1 LLLQQ
6 LVNGVMLGS
15 TYALIAI
22 GYTLVFGV
30 LHLVHLAH
38 GEVFM
43 IGAFIGLYIVLWT
56 GAGVMAALV
65 GAFIGAALLGVLIE
79 LVAFRPIRAR
89 GGHFLAPMISTI
101 GVGIVLQE
109 VATRLF
115 GSELVGFPHRLEPV
129 TFRLGPLTVTSV
141 QILILGVAVAL
152 MVGLHFFVAR
162 SRLGM
167 AMRATAESVLT
178 ARLLG
183 INTTRIILLT
193 FAIAS
198 GLGGVAGVL
207 VGLSFN
213 AISPFMGIDM
223 GIKGLAIMLIGG
235 LGNIHGAMVGG
246 MALGVIEVLS
256 VAYLASSYRDA
267 FAFAMMIAIL
277 LFRPQGLLGSREP
290 LEGRV

>member
-1 LLLQQ
+1 MFLQQ

-30 LHLVHLAH
+30 LQLVHLAH

-43 IGAFIGLYIVLWT
+43 IGAFIGLQVVLL
-56 GAGVMAALV
+56 AGVGPGPALV
-65 GAFIGAALLGVLIE
+65 AAVLGTALLGILIE

-89 GGHFLAPMISTI
+89 GGHFLAPVISTI

-109 VATRLF
+109 VATNLF
-115 GSELVGFPHRLEPV
+115 GGEQVGFPHRMEPV
-129 TFRLGPLTVTSV
+129 VHHLGAVTVTSV
-141 QILILGVAVAL
+141 QLLILAVSVAL
-152 MVGLHFFVAR
+152 MAALHLFVTR
-162 SRLGM
+162 TTVGM

-183 INTTRIILLT
+183 INANRIIVLT
-193 FAIAS
+193 LAIAS
-198 GLGGVAGVL
+198 GLAGAAGVL

-223 GIKGLAIMLIGG
+223 GIKGLAIMLFGG
-235 LGNIHGAMVGG
+235 LGNIYGAMAGG
-246 MALGVIEVLS
+246 IILGIVEVLS
-256 VAYLASSYRDA
+256 VAYLVSSYRDA
-267 FAFAMMIAIL
+267 FAFTMIIVIL
-277 LFRPQGLLGSREP
+277 LARPRGLFGSAYDV
-290 LEGRV
+290 EG

>member
-1 LLLQQ
+1 VLLQQ
-6 LVNGVMLGS
+6 LVNGLMLGS

-43 IGAFIGLYIVLWT
+43 IGAFIGLYVVLST
-56 GAGVMAALV
+56 GAGVGAALV
-65 GAFIGAALLGVLIE
+65 AALLGTALLGVLIE

-89 GGHFLAPMISTI
+89 SGHFLAPMISTI

-115 GSELVGFPHRLEPV
+115 GSELVGFPHRLQPV
-129 TFRLGPLTVTSV
+129 TFQLGPVTVTSV
-141 QILILGVAVAL
+141 QLLILGVAVTL
-152 MVGLHFFVAR
+152 MVALHVFVAR
-162 SRLGM
+162 TRLGM
-167 AMRATAESVLT
+167 AMRATAESVLA

-183 INTTRIILLT
+183 INAERIIVLT

-198 GLGGVAGVL
+198 ALGGVAGVL

-235 LGNIHGAMVGG
+235 LGNLHGAMVGG
-246 MALGVIEVLS
+246 MLLGIVEVLS

-267 FAFAMMIAIL
+267 FAFAMMIVIL
-277 LFRPQGLLGSREP
+277 LSRPQGLFGSREAVDV
-290 LEGRV
+290 RV

>member
-1 LLLQQ
+1 MLLQQ
-6 LVNGVMLGS
+6 LVNGLMLGS

-43 IGAFIGLYIVLWT
+43 IGAFIGLYVVLST
-56 GAGVMAALV
+56 GAGVGAALV
-65 GAFIGAALLGVLIE
+65 AALLGTALLGVRIE

-89 GGHFLAPMISTI
+89 SGHFLAPMISTI

-115 GSELVGFPHRLEPV
+115 GSELVGFPHRLQPV
-129 TFRLGPLTVTSV
+129 TFQLGPVTVTSV
-141 QILILGVAVAL
+141 QLLILGVAVTL
-152 MVGLHFFVAR
+152 MVALHVFVAR
-162 SRLGM
+162 TRLGM
-167 AMRATAESVLT
+167 AMRATAESVLA

-183 INTTRIILLT
+183 INAERIIVLT

-198 GLGGVAGVL
+198 ALGGVAGVL

-235 LGNIHGAMVGG
+235 LGNLHGAMVGG
-246 MALGVIEVLS
+246 MLLGIVEVLS

-277 LFRPQGLLGSREP
+277 LSRPQGLFGSREAVDV
-290 LEGRV
+290 RV

>member
-1 LLLQQ
+1 MLLQQ

-22 GYTLVFGV
+22 GYALVFGV
-30 LHLVHLAH
+30 LQLVHLAH

-43 IGAFIGLYIVLWT
+43 IGAFVGLLVVKAT
-56 GAGVMAALV
+56 GAGVGAALL
-65 GAFIGAALLGVLIE
+65 GALIGSALLGVLIE

-89 GGHFLAPMISTI
+89 SGHFLAPMISTI

-115 GSELVGFPHRLEPV
+115 GGELVGFPHAMEPH
-129 TFRLGPLTVTSV
+129 TWRLGPVTVTSV
-141 QILILGVAVAL
+141 QLLILAVAL
-152 MVGLHFFVAR
+152 ALMAALHVFVNR

-167 AMRATAESVLT
+167 AMRATAESLLT

-183 INTTRIILLT
+183 IDTDRIILLT

-198 GLGGVAGVL
+198 ALGGAAGVL
-207 VGLSFN
+207 VGLAFN

-223 GIKGLAIMLIGG
+223 GVKGLAIMLLGG

-246 MALGVIEVLS
+246 MVLGVIEVLS

-267 FAFAMMIAIL
+267 FAFAVMILIL
-277 LFRPQGLLGSREP
+277 LLRPQGLFGSREQV
-290 LEGRV
+290 EARV